1 MNIKNLKETT
11 FCLPFQSYFEL
22 LILVFKKRFLCIRFV
37 HFREKEM
44 EETFSICQYLLQHY
58 SMVGIP
64 NTKPILT
71 VETFT

>member
-22 LILVFKKRFLCIRFV
+22 LILVFKKPFFV
-37 HFREKEM
+37 HSFHS
-44 EETFSICQYLLQHY
+44 FSGERNCQYLLQHY